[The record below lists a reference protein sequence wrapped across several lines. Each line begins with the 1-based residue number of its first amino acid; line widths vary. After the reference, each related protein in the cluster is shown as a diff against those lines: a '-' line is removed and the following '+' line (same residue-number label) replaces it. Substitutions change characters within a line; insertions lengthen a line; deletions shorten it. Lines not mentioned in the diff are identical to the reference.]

1 MTTKTPTRTTYNPS
15 TVDLTA
21 GDIFPLLADD
31 RRRNMLQYLAQRTG
45 SVSLGELAEQVAIW
59 EDDPTYDQYERILT
73 SFHHRHLPKLTEA
86 EVVEY
91 DVERETVTVQPTI
104 DAIRPYLDLA
114 VGDDHA

>member
-1 MTTKTPTRTTYNPS
+1 MTTKTPTRTTYDHS
-15 TVDLTA
+15 IVDLTA
-21 GDIFPLLADD
+21 GDIFSLLADD

-45 SVSLGELAEQVAIW
+45 SVPLGELAEQVAIW

-73 SFHHRHLPKLTEA
+73 SFHHQHLPKLTEA

-91 DVERETVTVQPTI
+91 DVELETVTVQSNI

-114 VGDDHA
+114 VSDDYA